1 MSSDN
6 GMRSNLDRR
15 KFLHAAG
22 RSVAA
27 GLLLLAFTVAMTFS
41 LGIKALLDYFVPSA
55 AAILLSSRDSD
66 RFALDAWSRAQWEP
80 LARKLGI
87 RIPVLLRDLMIGNYF
102 DGLTN

>member
-15 KFLHAAG
+15 KFLNAAG
-22 RSVAA
+22 KSVAA

-55 AAILLSSRDSD
+55 AAAAILLSSRDSD
-66 RFALDAWSRAQWEP
+66 RFALDAWSR
-80 LARKLGI
+80 LADPT
-87 RIPVLLRDLMIGNYF
+87 RILSL
-102 DGLTN
+102 

>member
-22 RSVAA
+22 KSVAA

-41 LGIKALLDYFVPSA
+41 LGIKALLDYFV
-55 AAILLSSRDSD
+55 
-66 RFALDAWSRAQWEP
+66 
-80 LARKLGI
+80 
-87 RIPVLLRDLMIGNYF
+87 LLRLRQQFFFRVAIPTGSRSMPGRALPIRPVY
-102 DGLTN
+102 

>member
-22 RSVAA
+22 KSVAA

-41 LGIKALLDYFVPSA
+41 LGIKPLLDYFVPSAAA

-66 RFALDAWSRAQWEP
+66 RFALDAWSR
-80 LARKLGI
+80 LADPTRTLS
-87 RIPVLLRDLMIGNYF
+87 L
-102 DGLTN
+102 